1 MTHLGSVTEQ
11 VEEIR
16 RQTIA
21 ALATTTSAS
30 GRSTVGSGE
39 RMIGCA
45 KPYASQDLEEEP
57 RRFRVMSRRGR
68 SKGCSLGWCCRNA
81 PVRTTSAFR

>member
-1 MTHLGSVTEQ
+1 MTYLGSLTEQ

-16 RQTIA
+16 WQTIA
-21 ALATTTSAS
+21 ALATTISES

-45 KPYASQDLEEEP
+45 KPCASQDLEEKP
-57 RRFRVMSRRGR
+57 RRSQVMSRRGW
-68 SKGCSLGWCCRNA
+68 SEGCSLGWCCRDA